1 MSKNT
6 SSSAFRKINVDQYNE
21 DNFKEDEIDSN
32 GTAYTGPDE
41 GDITKLINSGKN
53 IDALRLVL
61 ENAPLRS
68 KNQQTKVSVAECAD
82 SPGAA
87 LTQFS
92 LTFQENARLL
102 TLKVLL
108 SIKPSQMDAAINGLD
123 IDLADVLMKYI
134 YRGFE
139 FPSEGSSAHLLQ
151 WHEKVYAK
159 YGVGCITRVL
169 TCTNRA

>member
-1 MSKNT
+1 MAKNT

-32 GTAYTGPDE
+32 GTSYTGPDDVE
-41 GDITKLINSGKN
+41 ITKLLNTGKN
-53 IDALRLVL
+53 IEALKLVL
-61 ENAPLRS
+61 ENAPLTS
-68 KNQQTKVSVAECAD
+68 KNQQTK
-82 SPGAA
+82 
-87 LTQFS
+87 
-92 LTFQENARLL
+92 ENARQL

-108 SIKPSQMDAAINGLD
+108 SIKSTQMDSAITALND
-123 IDLADVLMKYI
+123 VDLVDVLMKYI

-139 FPSEGSSAHLLQ
+139 FPSDNSSAHLLQ
-151 WHEKVYAK
+151 WHEKVYAR